1 MRYGDLNTVFW
12 AVLFFF
18 FFFLPSLLLHWF
30 VWFEL
35 QALEAG

>member
-12 AVLFFF
+12 AVLFF